1 MNIFLV
7 RKKIS
12 AGTKDR
18 KRESNKERGEMAMIL
33 KSFASGKL
41 LSDVNFISTSKNP
54 NVFLGI

>member
-33 KSFASGKL
+33 KSFASDKL